1 MKFEKFEKKHW
12 MMLIAG
18 LVVLFLVYWFFFR
31 KKKVVAE
38 SSYNPAVPI
47 WGIGMGE
54 PSESNFKKSSSSV
67 NKEVPMCKYVYTYWN
82 DAGEKVE
89 GIRMAPCPGGATSA
103 PKAMIVA
110 RTAGGG
116 KGICYIKIVFP
127 DGTTQL
133 QEVPC
138 DSIKDKLPS
147 AI

>member
-1 MKFEKFEKKHW
+1 MKFEKKHW
-12 MMLIAG
+12 MMLVAG

-31 KKKVVAE
+31 KKKVAE

-54 PSESNFKKSSSSV
+54 PSESNFRKSSSSLV
-67 NKEVPMCKYVYTYWN
+67 NKEVPMCKYTYTYRN

-89 GIRMAPCPGGATSA
+89 GVRMAPCPGGATTA
-103 PKAMIVA
+103 PKAMVS
-110 RTAGGG
+110 RVAGGG
-116 KGICYIKIVFP
+116 KGICYIKIEFP

-138 DSIKDKLPS
+138 PTIKDKLPS